1 MIKKKPLTSNILWDK
16 EKGVQLCK
24 FTEGKL
30 ETSDSELAEKLRDM
44 GYEVSDE
51 PDEEQK
57 SDEEQKPDEEQK
69 SDEEPGKVSDATCLM
84 RI

>member
-44 GYEVSDE
+44 GYEVSGETDE
-51 PDEEQK
+51 GQK

-69 SDEEPGKVSDATCLM
+69 SDAETKGRTRKGK
-84 RI
+84 

>member
-30 ETSDSELAEKLRDM
+30 ETNDSELAEKLRDM
-44 GYEVSDE
+44 GYEVSGE
-51 PDEEQK
+51 TDEEQK

-69 SDEEPGKVSDATCLM
+69 SDAETKGRTRKGK
-84 RI
+84 

>member
-44 GYEVSDE
+44 GYEVSGE

-57 SDEEQKPDEEQK
+57 SDAETKGRTRK
-69 SDEEPGKVSDATCLM
+69 GK
-84 RI
+84 